1 LKRLINNIAISIE
14 LLHSRKLPSLPQI
27 LLLKQ
32 SHPLPSGQFIHID
45 PISLISIFPFF
56 LLLFEPFEKLIVIR
70 LIIKIILIRAMLIY
84 HFSARHP
91 RITLIEIVL
100 LKLFPNLCIILF
112 LIRLFEM
119 VTALLEIISYFLPIF
134 TGIWRQRRTF
144 FGLGWRA
151 PSAFFWGR
159 LLLLM
164 MLDVLLQG
172 GERLL

>member
-1 LKRLINNIAISIE
+1 
-14 LLHSRKLPSLPQI
+14 
-27 LLLKQ
+27 
-32 SHPLPSGQFIHID
+32 
-45 PISLISIFPFF
+45 
-56 LLLFEPFEKLIVIR
+56 
-70 LIIKIILIRAMLIY
+70 MLIY

-91 RITLIEIVL
+91 GITLIEIVF
-100 LKLFPNLCIILF
+100 LKLFPNLRIILS

-119 VTALLEIISYFLPIF
+119 VPALLEIFSYFLAIF
-134 TGIWRQRRTF
+134 TRIWRQRRTF

-172 GERLL
+172 GDGLL